1 MAIVRLGVAAMAS
14 EISFAVEPHDRKMTE
29 ENSTRPGGRILC
41 VASSHDCQHWDP
53 MSLSVERK
61 SKVWSVVRVSSGNFL
76 EMYDFMVFGYYATA
90 IGNAFFPSG
99 NPFLSLMLSLMTFG
113 AGFLMRPLGAI
124 VLGAYTDK
132 HGRRAGLLLTLSLM
146 SVGILSI
153 ACMPGYATIGLVAPL
168 LVLVGRLL
176 QGFSAG
182 MELGGVSVY
191 LSEIATPGHK
201 GFYVSWQSGSQQ
213 VAVMFAALVGVAL
226 HAKLPLE
233 KMFAWGWRIP
243 LLLGCVIIPFLFRLR
258 RSLQETNEFV
268 ARKHR
273 PSTPEILRSLITNW
287 RIVII
292 GIMMVTMTTVSFYMI
307 TAYTP
312 TFGNSVL
319 RLASIESLIVTLC
332 VGASNLFW
340 LPVMG
345 ALSDRI
351 GRRPLLFTCTILML
365 LTAYP
370 AMLWLVRE
378 PSFSR
383 LLAVELW
390 LSFIYGSY
398 NGAMVVFLTEIMPVD
413 VRTTGFALAYSLA
426 TAIFGGFTPAIS
438 TYLIHV
444 TGNRA
449 VPGLWLSF
457 AAACGLLATLLVG
470 PQKNAI
476 LETPVPAA
484 VKP

>member
-1 MAIVRLGVAAMAS
+1 MLTS
-14 EISFAVEPHDRKMTE
+14 SNRKAK
-29 ENSTRPGGRILC
+29 I
-41 VASSHDCQHWDP
+41 
-53 MSLSVERK
+53 
-61 SKVWSVVRVSSGNFL
+61 WSVIRVSSGNFL
-76 EMYDFMVFGYYATA
+76 EMYDFMVFGYYASA
-90 IGNAFFPSG
+90 IGQAFFPSG

-124 VLGAYTDK
+124 VLGAYTDR
-132 HGRRAGLLLTLSLM
+132 HGRRAGLLLTLGLM
-146 SVGILSI
+146 SIGIFSI
-153 ACMPGYATIGLVAPL
+153 ACMPGYSTIGLLAPL

-213 VAVMFAALVGVAL
+213 VAVMFAALIGVVLSSAL
-226 HAKLPLE
+226 PPE
-233 KMFAWGWRIP
+233 KMTLWGWRVP
-243 LLLGCVIIPFLFRLR
+243 LLLGCVIVPFLFRLR
-258 RSLQETNEFV
+258 RSLQETDEFI

-273 PSTPEILRSLITNW
+273 PSTSEIFRSLMANW
-287 RIVII
+287 GIVLV
-292 GIMMVTMTTVSFYMI
+292 GTMMVTMTTVSFYMI

-312 TFGNSVL
+312 TFGSSVL
-319 RLASIESLIVTLC
+319 HLASIDSLIVTLC

-351 GRRPLLFTCTILML
+351 GRRPLLFACTVLML

-370 AMLWLVRE
+370 AMLWLVRD
-378 PSFSR
+378 PSFSK
-383 LLAVELW
+383 LLTVELW

-426 TAIFGGFTPAIS
+426 TAVFGGFTPAIS
-438 TYLIHV
+438 TYLIHY

-457 AAACGLLATLLVG
+457 AAACGLIAALLAKPHREIQESV
-470 PQKNAI
+470 
-476 LETPVPAA
+476 AA
-484 VKP
+484 VA

>member
-1 MAIVRLGVAAMAS
+1 MGGCLLRITDGHDS
-14 EISFAVEPHDRKMTE
+14 EP
-29 ENSTRPGGRILC
+29 L
-41 VASSHDCQHWDP
+41 DP
-53 MSLSVERK
+53 MSLSAERK
-61 SKVWSVVRVSSGNFL
+61 AKIWSVVRVSSGNFL

-124 VLGAYTDK
+124 VLGAYTDP
-132 HGRRAGLLLTLSLM
+132 HGRRPGLILPLTLM
-146 SVGILSI
+146 SVGIFSI
-153 ACMPGYATIGLVAPL
+153 ACTPGYATIGLLAPL
-168 LVLVGRLL
+168 LVLIGRLL

-213 VAVMFAALVGVAL
+213 VAVMFAALVGVVL
-226 HAKLPLE
+226 SSFLPPE
-233 KMFAWGWRIP
+233 KMTAWGWRVP
-243 LLLGCVIIPFLFRLR
+243 LLLGCGIIPFLFRLR
-258 RSLQETNEFV
+258 RSLQETDEFV

-273 PSTPEILRSLITNW
+273 PTTSEIFRSLTANW
-287 RIVII
+287 AIVLV
-292 GIMMVTMTTVSFYMI
+292 GMMMVTMTTVSFYMI

-319 RLASIESLIVTLC
+319 HLANIDSLVVTLC

-340 LPVMG
+340 LPLMG

-351 GRRPLLFTCTILML
+351 GRRPLLLVFTILML
-365 LTAYP
+365 VTAYP

-378 PSFSR
+378 PTFSR

-390 LSFIYGSY
+390 LSFLYASY

-413 VRTTGFALAYSLA
+413 VRTSGFSLAYSLA
-426 TAIFGGFTPAIS
+426 TAVFGGFTPAIS
-438 TYLIHV
+438 TYLIHL

-449 VPGLWLSF
+449 IPGLWLSF
-457 AAACGLLATLLVG
+457 AAACGLVA
-470 PQKNAI
+470 AI
-476 LETPVPAA
+476 LARPQQVTSEIR
-484 VKP
+484 

>member
-1 MAIVRLGVAAMAS
+1 MLS
-14 EISFAVEPHDRKMTE
+14 TSDR
-29 ENSTRPGGRILC
+29 N
-41 VASSHDCQHWDP
+41 A
-53 MSLSVERK
+53 
-61 SKVWSVVRVSSGNFL
+61 KVWSVLRVSSGNFL
-76 EMYDFMVFGYYATA
+76 EMYDFMVFGYYASA
-90 IGNAFFPSG
+90 IGGAFFPTG
-99 NPFLSLMLSLMTFG
+99 NPFSSLMFSLMTFG

-124 VLGAYTDK
+124 VLGVYTDK
-132 HGRRAGLLLTLSLM
+132 HGRRAGLLLTLALM
-146 SVGILSI
+146 AVGTLSI
-153 ACMPGYATIGLVAPL
+153 ACLPGYGAIGLAAPF

-191 LSEIATPGHK
+191 LSEIATPGRK

-213 VAVMFAALVGVAL
+213 VAVMFAALTGVVL
-226 HAKLPLE
+226 SSVLPPD
-233 KMFAWGWRIP
+233 KMTLWGWRVP
-243 LLLGCVIIPFLFRLR
+243 LLLGCIIVPFLFRLR
-258 RSLQETNEFV
+258 RSLQETDEFI

-273 PSTPEILRSLITNW
+273 PSTSEILRSLTANW
-287 RIVII
+287 GIVII
-292 GIMMVTMTTVSFYMI
+292 GVMMVTMTTVSFYMI

-312 TFGNSVL
+312 TFGSSVL
-319 RLASIESLIVTLC
+319 HLASLDSLIVTLW

-345 ALSDRI
+345 TLSDRI
-351 GRRPLLFTCTILML
+351 GRRPLLVLCTILML
-365 LTAYP
+365 ITAYP
-370 AMLWLVRE
+370 TMLWLVRD

-383 LLAVELW
+383 LLSVELW

-398 NGAMVVFLTEIMPVD
+398 NGAMVVFLTEIMPVN

-449 VPGLWLSF
+449 IPGLWLSF
-457 AAACGLLATLLVG
+457 AAACGLAASFLAK
-470 PQKNAI
+470 PQQPI
-476 LETPVPAA
+476 MEVD
-484 VKP
+484 

>member
-1 MAIVRLGVAAMAS
+1 MITPS
-14 EISFAVEPHDRKMTE
+14 DR
-29 ENSTRPGGRILC
+29 NSKI
-41 VASSHDCQHWDP
+41 
-53 MSLSVERK
+53 
-61 SKVWSVVRVSSGNFL
+61 WSVIRVSSGNFL

-90 IGNAFFPSG
+90 IGNVFFPSG

-124 VLGAYTDK
+124 VLGAYTDS
-132 HGRRAGLLLTLSLM
+132 HGRRAGLLLTLGLM
-146 SVGILSI
+146 SVGIFSI
-153 ACMPGYATIGLVAPL
+153 ACMPGYATIGLLAPL

-191 LSEIATPGHK
+191 LSEIAPPGHK

-213 VAVMFAALVGVAL
+213 VAVMFAALIGVVL
-226 HAKLPLE
+226 SSVLPPE
-233 KMFAWGWRIP
+233 KMSLWGWRFP
-243 LLLGCVIIPFLFRLR
+243 LLLGCVIVPFLFRLR
-258 RSLQETNEFV
+258 RSLQETDEFV
-268 ARKHR
+268 ARKRR
-273 PSTPEILRSLITNW
+273 PSTSEILRSLTANW
-287 RIVII
+287 KIVVI
-292 GIMMVTMTTVSFYMI
+292 GTMMVTMTTVSFYMI

-312 TFGNSVL
+312 TFGNAVL
-319 RLASIESLIVTLC
+319 HLANIDSLIVTLC

-351 GRRPLLFTCTILML
+351 GRRPLLFACTILML

-370 AMLWLVRE
+370 TMLWLVRD
-378 PSFSR
+378 PSISK
-383 LLAVELW
+383 LLTVELW

-426 TAIFGGFTPAIS
+426 TAVFGGFTPALS
-438 TYLIHV
+438 TYLIHF

-449 VPGLWLSF
+449 VPGLWLSL
-457 AAACGLLATLLVG
+457 AAACGLIAALLAK
-470 PQKNAI
+470 PQNAA
-476 LETPVPAA
+476 LETC
-484 VKP
+484 

>member
-1 MAIVRLGVAAMAS
+1 MITPA
-14 EISFAVEPHDRKMTE
+14 DRKAKLWAV
-29 ENSTRPGGRILC
+29 I
-41 VASSHDCQHWDP
+41 
-53 MSLSVERK
+53 
-61 SKVWSVVRVSSGNFL
+61 RVSSGNFL

-99 NPFLSLMLSLMTFG
+99 NAYLSLMLSLMTFG

-146 SVGILSI
+146 SVGIFSI
-153 ACMPGYATIGLVAPL
+153 ACVPGYATIGLLAPL
-168 LVLVGRLL
+168 LVLIGRLL

-213 VAVMFAALVGVAL
+213 VAVMFAASVGVAL
-226 HAKLPLE
+226 GSVLPPE
-233 KMFAWGWRIP
+233 KMALWGWRVP

-258 RSLQETNEFV
+258 RSLQETDEFV
-268 ARKHR
+268 ARRQHPR
-273 PSTPEILRSLITNW
+273 TSEILRSLTGNW
-287 RIVII
+287 RIVVI

-319 RLASIESLIVTLC
+319 RLASVESLIVTLC
-332 VGASNLFW
+332 VGAANLFW

-351 GRRPLLFTCTILML
+351 GRRPLLFACTVLML

-383 LLAVELW
+383 LLTAELW
-390 LSFIYGSY
+390 LSFLYGSY
-398 NGAMVVFLTEIMPVD
+398 NGAMVVFLTEIMPID
-413 VRTTGFALAYSLA
+413 VRTTGFSLAYSLA
-426 TAIFGGFTPAIS
+426 TAIFGGFTPAVS
-438 TYLIHV
+438 TYLIHA

-457 AAACGLLATLLVG
+457 AAACGLVAAFLAR
-470 PQKNAI
+470 PQYA
-476 LETPVPAA
+476 AA
-484 VKP
+484 VVRDSVSADVQRTSISGGTQPY

>member
-1 MAIVRLGVAAMAS
+1 MIAPIER
-14 EISFAVEPHDRKMTE
+14 
-29 ENSTRPGGRILC
+29 NSKI
-41 VASSHDCQHWDP
+41 
-53 MSLSVERK
+53 
-61 SKVWSVVRVSSGNFL
+61 WSVIRVSSGNFL

-90 IGNAFFPSG
+90 IGNAFFPNG

-124 VLGAYTDK
+124 VLGAYTDHK
-132 HGRRAGLLLTLSLM
+132 GRRAGLILTLTLM
-146 SVGILSI
+146 SVGIFSI
-153 ACMPGYATIGLVAPL
+153 ACTPGYATIGLLAPL
-168 LVLVGRLL
+168 LVLIGRLL

-213 VAVMFAALVGVAL
+213 VAVMFAALVGVVL
-226 HAKLPLE
+226 SSLLSPAK
-233 KMFAWGWRIP
+233 MTAWGWRVP
-243 LLLGCVIIPFLFRLR
+243 LLLGCAIIPFLFRLR
-258 RSLQETNEFV
+258 RSLQETDEFV

-273 PSTPEILRSLITNW
+273 PTTAEIFRSLTANW
-287 RIVII
+287 AIVLV
-292 GIMMVTMTTVSFYMI
+292 GMMMVTMTTVSFYMI

-319 RLASIESLIVTLC
+319 HLANIDSLVVTLC

-351 GRRPLLFTCTILML
+351 GRRPLLLVFTILML
-365 LTAYP
+365 VTAYP

-378 PSFSR
+378 PTFAR

-390 LSFIYGSY
+390 LSFLYGSY
-398 NGAMVVFLTEIMPVD
+398 NGAMVVFLTEIMPAD
-413 VRTTGFALAYSLA
+413 VRTSGFALAYSLA
-426 TAIFGGFTPAIS
+426 TAVFGGFTPAIS
-438 TYLIHV
+438 TYLIHIS
-444 TGNRA
+444 GNRA
-449 VPGLWLSF
+449 IPGLWLSF
-457 AAACGLLATLLVG
+457 AAACGLTATLFG
-470 PQKNAI
+470 KSQKAVI
-476 LETPVPAA
+476 DAERRVPDCGALRT
-484 VKP
+484 